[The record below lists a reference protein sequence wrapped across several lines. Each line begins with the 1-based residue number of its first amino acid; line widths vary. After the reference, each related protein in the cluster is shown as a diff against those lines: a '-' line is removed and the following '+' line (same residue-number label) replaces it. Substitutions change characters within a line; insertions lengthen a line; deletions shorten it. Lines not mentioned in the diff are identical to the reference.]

1 MQEQK
6 RDSMYNDD
14 ELSLYIHIPFCVRK
28 CGYCDFLS
36 AAADAETRERYVQA
50 LLMEI
55 DGYSK
60 TESAKRN
67 VKTIYMGGGTPSV
80 LTVSQLTDIFDKIKS
95 VFNILDDTEISM
107 EMNPGTADREKC
119 MALRRMGINRLSI
132 GLQSTNDKELKTLGR
147 IHSYEDFLN
156 TYTWCREAGFQNI
169 NVDLMAALPYQTVE
183 SYTTGLRK
191 IIRLA
196 PEHISA
202 YSLIL
207 EEGTPF
213 YQKYNSGC
221 YPLPDEEQERLMYRE
236 TEQILAQAG
245 YERYEISNYAKK
257 GYACRHNLVYWQG
270 GDYLGLGFGS
280 SSYMYG
286 VRFHNTTDFNTYVNQ
301 YTNKDRPAGRKDER
315 MYGQGKTQIEG
326 SAEGQDIQLCCR
338 KYAEDWEVLSMQAKM
353 EEFMFLG
360 LRVMAGVSGTEFEK
374 RFGKTMEDVY
384 GDVLRKHE
392 EEGLLRIERKEARK
406 EDRKEAS
413 AAEPANGKTN
423 IERVMLT
430 AKGVDVSNYVFADF
444 LL

>member
-1 MQEQK
+1 MQNKE
-6 RDSMYNDD
+6 

-36 AAADAETRERYVQA
+36 APADEKARDWYVQA

-55 DGYSK
+55 ERYRGTETADRKIK
-60 TESAKRN
+60 TLY
-67 VKTIYMGGGTPSV
+67 IGGGTPSILSV
-80 LTVSQLTDIFDKIKS
+80 NQLDCIIQKIKCT
-95 VFNILDDTEISM
+95 FNFCDDIEASM
-107 EMNPGTADREKC
+107 EMNPGTASKEKC
-119 MALRRMGINRLSI
+119 RALYQMGINRLSI
-132 GLQSTNDKELKTLGR
+132 GLQSTNDKELNTLGR

-270 GDYLGLGFGS
+270 GDYLGLGLGS
-280 SSYMYG
+280 SSYMDG
-286 VRFHNTTDFNTYVNQ
+286 VRFHNTTDLNTYVNQ
-301 YTNKDRPAGRKDER
+301 GTYVEDRE
-315 MYGQGKTQIEG
+315 E
-326 SAEGQDIQLCCR
+326 
-338 KYAEDWEVLSMQAKM
+338 LSVQAKM

-392 EEGLLRIERKEARK
+392 EEGLLQIERK
-406 EDRKEAS
+406 EDRKEAA
-413 AAEPANGKTN
+413 AAEPAKGKTN
-423 IERVMLT
+423 IEKVMLT
-430 AKGVDVSNYVFADF
+430 TKGVDVSNYVFADF

>member
-1 MQEQK
+1 MQNKE
-6 RDSMYNDD
+6 

-36 AAADAETRERYVQA
+36 APADEKARNRYVQA

-55 DGYSK
+55 ERYQGTETADRKIK
-60 TESAKRN
+60 TLY
-67 VKTIYMGGGTPSV
+67 IGGGTPSILSV
-80 LTVSQLTDIFDKIKS
+80 DQLDCIMQKIKYT
-95 VFNILDDTEISM
+95 FNFCDDIEASM
-107 EMNPGTADREKC
+107 EMNPGTASKEKC
-119 MALRRMGINRLSI
+119 RALYQMGINRLSI

-221 YPLPDEEQERLMYRE
+221 YPLPDEDQERLMYRE

-270 GDYLGLGFGS
+270 GDYLGLGLGS
-280 SSYMYG
+280 SSYMDG

-301 YTNKDRPAGRKDER
+301 GAYVEDRE
-315 MYGQGKTQIEG
+315 E
-326 SAEGQDIQLCCR
+326 
-338 KYAEDWEVLSMQAKM
+338 LSVQAKM

-392 EEGLLRIERKEARK
+392 EEGLLQIERK
-406 EDRKEAS
+406 EDRKEAA
-413 AAEPANGKTN
+413 AAEPAKGKTN
-423 IERVMLT
+423 IEKVMLT
-430 AKGVDVSNYVFADF
+430 TKGVDVSNYVFADF

>member
-1 MQEQK
+1 MQNKE
-6 RDSMYNDD
+6 

-36 AAADAETRERYVQA
+36 APADEKARDRYVQA

-55 DGYSK
+55 ERYRETETADRKIK
-60 TESAKRN
+60 TLY
-67 VKTIYMGGGTPSV
+67 IGGGTPSILSV
-80 LTVSQLTDIFDKIKS
+80 DQLDCIMQKIKYT
-95 VFNILDDTEISM
+95 FNFCDDIEASM
-107 EMNPGTADREKC
+107 EMNPGTASKEKC
-119 MALRRMGINRLSI
+119 RALYQMGINRLSI
-132 GLQSTNDKELKTLGR
+132 GLQSTNDMELKTLGR
-147 IHSYEDFLN
+147 IHSYEDFIN

-270 GDYLGLGFGS
+270 GDYLGLGLGS
-280 SSYMYG
+280 SSYMDG

-301 YTNKDRPAGRKDER
+301 GTYVEDRE
-315 MYGQGKTQIEG
+315 E
-326 SAEGQDIQLCCR
+326 
-338 KYAEDWEVLSMQAKM
+338 LSVQAKM

-392 EEGLLRIERKEARK
+392 EEGLLQIERK
-406 EDRKEAS
+406 EDRKEAA
-413 AAEPANGKTN
+413 AAEPAKGKTN
-423 IERVMLT
+423 IEKVMLT
-430 AKGVDVSNYVFADF
+430 TNGVDVSNYVFADF

>member
-1 MQEQK
+1 MQNKE
-6 RDSMYNDD
+6 

-36 AAADAETRERYVQA
+36 APADEKARDWYVQA

-55 DGYSK
+55 ERYRGTETADRKIK
-60 TESAKRN
+60 TLY
-67 VKTIYMGGGTPSV
+67 IGGGTPSILSV
-80 LTVSQLTDIFDKIKS
+80 NQLDCIIQKIKCT
-95 VFNILDDTEISM
+95 FNFCNDIEASM
-107 EMNPGTADREKC
+107 EMNPGTASKEKC
-119 MALRRMGINRLSI
+119 RALYQMGINRLSI
-132 GLQSTNDKELKTLGR
+132 GLQSTNDKELNTLGR

-270 GDYLGLGFGS
+270 GDYLGLGLGS
-280 SSYMYG
+280 SSYMDG
-286 VRFHNTTDFNTYVNQ
+286 VRFHNTTDFDIYVNQ
-301 YTNKDRPAGRKDER
+301 GAYVEDRE
-315 MYGQGKTQIEG
+315 E
-326 SAEGQDIQLCCR
+326 
-338 KYAEDWEVLSMQAKM
+338 LSVQAKM

-392 EEGLLRIERKEARK
+392 EEGLLQIERK
-406 EDRKEAS
+406 EDRKEAA
-413 AAEPANGKTN
+413 AAEPAKGKTN
-423 IERVMLT
+423 IEKVMLT
-430 AKGVDVSNYVFADF
+430 TKGVDVSNYVFVDF

>member
-1 MQEQK
+1 MQNKE
-6 RDSMYNDD
+6 

-36 AAADAETRERYVQA
+36 ASADEKARDRYVQA

-55 DGYSK
+55 ERYRGTETADRKIK
-60 TESAKRN
+60 TLY
-67 VKTIYMGGGTPSV
+67 IGGGTPSTLSV
-80 LTVSQLTDIFDKIKS
+80 KQLECIMQKIKCT
-95 VFNILDDTEISM
+95 FNFHGDMETSM
-107 EMNPGTADREKC
+107 EMNPGTASKEKC
-119 MALRRMGINRLSI
+119 RALYQMGINRLSI
-132 GLQSTNDKELKTLGR
+132 GLQSTNDMELKTLGR

-207 EEGTPF
+207 EERTPF

-270 GDYLGLGFGS
+270 GDYLGLGLGS
-280 SSYMYG
+280 SSYMDD
-286 VRFHNTTDFNTYVNQ
+286 VRFHNTTDLDTYVNQ
-301 YTNKDRPAGRKDER
+301 GAYVEDRE
-315 MYGQGKTQIEG
+315 E
-326 SAEGQDIQLCCR
+326 
-338 KYAEDWEVLSMQAKM
+338 LSVQAKM

-360 LRVMAGVSGTEFEK
+360 LRVIAGVSGTEFEK

-392 EEGLLRIERKEARK
+392 EEGLLQIERK
-406 EDRKEAS
+406 EDRKEAA
-413 AAEPANGKTN
+413 AAEPAKGKTN
-423 IERVMLT
+423 IEKVMLT
-430 AKGVDVSNYVFADF
+430 TKGVDVSNYVFADF

>member
-1 MQEQK
+1 MQNKE
-6 RDSMYNDD
+6 

-36 AAADAETRERYVQA
+36 APADEKARDRYVQA

-55 DGYSK
+55 ERYQGTETADRKIK
-60 TESAKRN
+60 TLY
-67 VKTIYMGGGTPSV
+67 IGGGTPSILSV
-80 LTVSQLTDIFDKIKS
+80 DQLDCIMQKIKYT
-95 VFNILDDTEISM
+95 FNFCDDIEASM
-107 EMNPGTADREKC
+107 EMNPGTASKEKC
-119 MALRRMGINRLSI
+119 RALYQMGINRLSI
-132 GLQSTNDKELKTLGR
+132 GLQSTNDMELKTLGR
-147 IHSYEDFLN
+147 IHSYEDFIN

-270 GDYLGLGFGS
+270 GDYLGLGLGS
-280 SSYMYG
+280 SSYMDG

-301 YTNKDRPAGRKDER
+301 GAYVEDRE
-315 MYGQGKTQIEG
+315 E
-326 SAEGQDIQLCCR
+326 
-338 KYAEDWEVLSMQAKM
+338 LSVQAKM

-392 EEGLLRIERKEARK
+392 EEGLLQIERK
-406 EDRKEAS
+406 EDRKEAA
-413 AAEPANGKTN
+413 AAEPAKGKTN
-423 IERVMLT
+423 IEKVMLT
-430 AKGVDVSNYVFADF
+430 TNGVDVSNYVFADF

>member
-1 MQEQK
+1 MQNKE
-6 RDSMYNDD
+6 

-36 AAADAETRERYVQA
+36 APADEKARDRYVQA

-55 DGYSK
+55 ERYRGTETADRKIK
-60 TESAKRN
+60 TLY
-67 VKTIYMGGGTPSV
+67 IGGGTPSTLSV
-80 LTVSQLTDIFDKIKS
+80 KQLECIMQKIKCT
-95 VFNILDDTEISM
+95 FNFHGDMETSM
-107 EMNPGTADREKC
+107 EMNPGTASKEKC
-119 MALRRMGINRLSI
+119 RALYQMGINRLSI
-132 GLQSTNDKELKTLGR
+132 GLQSTNDMELKTLGR

-270 GDYLGLGFGS
+270 GDYLGLGLGS
-280 SSYMYG
+280 SSYMDD
-286 VRFHNTTDFNTYVNQ
+286 VRFHNTTDLDTYVNQ
-301 YTNKDRPAGRKDER
+301 GAYVEDRE
-315 MYGQGKTQIEG
+315 E
-326 SAEGQDIQLCCR
+326 
-338 KYAEDWEVLSMQAKM
+338 LSVKAKM

-392 EEGLLRIERKEARK
+392 EEGLLQIERK
-406 EDRKEAS
+406 EDRKEAA
-413 AAEPANGKTN
+413 AAEPAKGKTN
-423 IERVMLT
+423 IEKVMLT
-430 AKGVDVSNYVFADF
+430 TNGVDVSNYVFADF

>member
-1 MQEQK
+1 MQNKE
-6 RDSMYNDD
+6 

-36 AAADAETRERYVQA
+36 APADEKARDRYVQA

-55 DGYSK
+55 ERYQGTETADRKIK
-60 TESAKRN
+60 TLY
-67 VKTIYMGGGTPSV
+67 IGGGTPSILSV
-80 LTVSQLTDIFDKIKS
+80 DQLDCIMQKIKYT
-95 VFNILDDTEISM
+95 FNFCDDIEASM
-107 EMNPGTADREKC
+107 EMNPGTASKEKC
-119 MALRRMGINRLSI
+119 RALYQMGINRLSI
-132 GLQSTNDKELKTLGR
+132 GLQSTNDMELKTLGR
-147 IHSYEDFLN
+147 IHSYEDFIN

-270 GDYLGLGFGS
+270 GDCLGLGLGS
-280 SSYMYG
+280 SSYMDG

-301 YTNKDRPAGRKDER
+301 GAYVEDRE
-315 MYGQGKTQIEG
+315 E
-326 SAEGQDIQLCCR
+326 
-338 KYAEDWEVLSMQAKM
+338 LSVQAKM

-392 EEGLLRIERKEARK
+392 EEGLLQIERK
-406 EDRKEAS
+406 EDRKEAA
-413 AAEPANGKTN
+413 AAEPAKGKTN
-423 IERVMLT
+423 IEKVMLT
-430 AKGVDVSNYVFADF
+430 TKGVDVSNYVFADF

>member
-1 MQEQK
+1 MQNKE
-6 RDSMYNDD
+6 

-36 AAADAETRERYVQA
+36 APADEKARDWYVQA

-55 DGYSK
+55 ERYRGTETADRKIK
-60 TESAKRN
+60 TLY
-67 VKTIYMGGGTPSV
+67 IGGGTPSILSV
-80 LTVSQLTDIFDKIKS
+80 NQLDCIIQKIKCT
-95 VFNILDDTEISM
+95 FNFCDDIEASI
-107 EMNPGTADREKC
+107 EMNPGTASKEKC
-119 MALRRMGINRLSI
+119 RALYQMGINRLSI
-132 GLQSTNDKELKTLGR
+132 GLQSTNDMELKTLGR

-221 YPLPDEEQERLMYRE
+221 FPLPDEEQERLMYRE

-270 GDYLGLGFGS
+270 GDYLGLGLGS
-280 SSYMYG
+280 SSYMDG
-286 VRFHNTTDFNTYVNQ
+286 VRFHNTTDLNTYVNQ
-301 YTNKDRPAGRKDER
+301 GAYVEDRE
-315 MYGQGKTQIEG
+315 E
-326 SAEGQDIQLCCR
+326 
-338 KYAEDWEVLSMQAKM
+338 LSVQAKM

-392 EEGLLRIERKEARK
+392 EEGLLQIERK
-406 EDRKEAS
+406 EDRKEAA
-413 AAEPANGKTN
+413 AAEPAKGKTN
-423 IERVMLT
+423 IEKVMLT
-430 AKGVDVSNYVFADF
+430 TKGVDVSNYVFADF

>member
-1 MQEQK
+1 MQNKE
-6 RDSMYNDD
+6 

-36 AAADAETRERYVQA
+36 APADEKARDRYVQA

-55 DGYSK
+55 ERYQGTETADRKIK
-60 TESAKRN
+60 TLY
-67 VKTIYMGGGTPSV
+67 IGGGTPSILSV
-80 LTVSQLTDIFDKIKS
+80 DQLDCIMQKIKYT
-95 VFNILDDTEISM
+95 FNFCDDIEASM
-107 EMNPGTADREKC
+107 EMNPGTASKEKC
-119 MALRRMGINRLSI
+119 RALYQMGINRLSI
-132 GLQSTNDKELKTLGR
+132 GLQSTNDMELKTLGR
-147 IHSYEDFLN
+147 IHSYEDFIN

-257 GYACRHNLVYWQG
+257 GYACSHNLVYWQG
-270 GDYLGLGFGS
+270 GDYLGLGLGS
-280 SSYMYG
+280 SSYMDG

-301 YTNKDRPAGRKDER
+301 DAYVEDRE
-315 MYGQGKTQIEG
+315 E
-326 SAEGQDIQLCCR
+326 
-338 KYAEDWEVLSMQAKM
+338 LSVQAKM

-392 EEGLLRIERKEARK
+392 EEGLLQIDRK
-406 EDRKEAS
+406 EDRKEAA
-413 AAEPANGKTN
+413 AAEPAKGKTN
-423 IERVMLT
+423 IEKVMLT
-430 AKGVDVSNYVFADF
+430 TKGVDVSNYVFADF

>member
-1 MQEQK
+1 MQNKE
-6 RDSMYNDD
+6 

-36 AAADAETRERYVQA
+36 APADEKARDWYVQA

-55 DGYSK
+55 ERYRGTETADRKIK
-60 TESAKRN
+60 TLY
-67 VKTIYMGGGTPSV
+67 IGGGTPSILSV
-80 LTVSQLTDIFDKIKS
+80 DQLDCIMQKIKYT
-95 VFNILDDTEISM
+95 FNFCDDIEASM
-107 EMNPGTADREKC
+107 EMNPGTASKEKC
-119 MALRRMGINRLSI
+119 RALYQMGINRLSI
-132 GLQSTNDKELKTLGR
+132 GLQSTNDMELKTLGR
-147 IHSYEDFLN
+147 IHSYEDFIN

-169 NVDLMAALPYQTVE
+169 NVDLMAALPYQTAE

-213 YQKYNSGC
+213 YQKYNSEC

-270 GDYLGLGFGS
+270 GDYLGLGLGS
-280 SSYMYG
+280 SSYMDG

-301 YTNKDRPAGRKDER
+301 GAYVEDRE
-315 MYGQGKTQIEG
+315 E
-326 SAEGQDIQLCCR
+326 
-338 KYAEDWEVLSMQAKM
+338 LSVQAKM

-360 LRVMAGVSGTEFEK
+360 LRVIAGVSGTEFEK

-392 EEGLLRIERKEARK
+392 EEGLLQIERK
-406 EDRKEAS
+406 EDRKEAA
-413 AAEPANGKTN
+413 AAEPAKGKTN
-423 IERVMLT
+423 IEKVMLT
-430 AKGVDVSNYVFADF
+430 TKGVDVSNYVFADF

>member
-1 MQEQK
+1 MQNKE
-6 RDSMYNDD
+6 

-36 AAADAETRERYVQA
+36 APADEKARDRYVQA

-55 DGYSK
+55 ERYRGTETADRKIK
-60 TESAKRN
+60 TLY
-67 VKTIYMGGGTPSV
+67 IGGGTPSTLSV
-80 LTVSQLTDIFDKIKS
+80 KQLECIMQKIKCT
-95 VFNILDDTEISM
+95 FNFCDDIEASM
-107 EMNPGTADREKC
+107 EMNPGTASKEKC
-119 MALRRMGINRLSI
+119 RALYQMGINRLSI

-169 NVDLMAALPYQTVE
+169 NVDLMAALPYQTAE

-191 IIRLA
+191 IIHLA

-270 GDYLGLGFGS
+270 GDYLGLGLGS
-280 SSYMYG
+280 SSYMDG
-286 VRFHNTTDFNTYVNQ
+286 VRFHNTTDLNPYVNQ
-301 YTNKDRPAGRKDER
+301 GAYVEDRE
-315 MYGQGKTQIEG
+315 E
-326 SAEGQDIQLCCR
+326 
-338 KYAEDWEVLSMQAKM
+338 LSVQAKM

-392 EEGLLRIERKEARK
+392 EEGLLQIERK
-406 EDRKEAS
+406 EDRKEAA
-413 AAEPANGKTN
+413 AAEPAKGKTN
-423 IERVMLT
+423 IEKVMLT
-430 AKGVDVSNYVFADF
+430 TKGVDVSNYVFADF

>member
-1 MQEQK
+1 MQNKE
-6 RDSMYNDD
+6 

-36 AAADAETRERYVQA
+36 APADEKARDRYVQA

-55 DGYSK
+55 ERYQGTETADRKIK
-60 TESAKRN
+60 TLY
-67 VKTIYMGGGTPSV
+67 IGGGTPSILSV
-80 LTVSQLTDIFDKIKS
+80 DQLDCIIQKIKYT
-95 VFNILDDTEISM
+95 FNFCDDIEASM
-107 EMNPGTADREKC
+107 EMNPGTASKEKC
-119 MALRRMGINRLSI
+119 RALYQMGINRLSI
-132 GLQSTNDKELKTLGR
+132 GLQSTNDMELKTLGR
-147 IHSYEDFLN
+147 IHSYEDFIN

-169 NVDLMAALPYQTVE
+169 NVDLMAALPYQIVE

-270 GDYLGLGFGS
+270 GDYLGLGLGS
-280 SSYMYG
+280 SSYMDG

-301 YTNKDRPAGRKDER
+301 GAYVEDRE
-315 MYGQGKTQIEG
+315 E
-326 SAEGQDIQLCCR
+326 
-338 KYAEDWEVLSMQAKM
+338 LSVQAKM

-360 LRVMAGVSGTEFEK
+360 LRVIAGVSGTEFEK
-374 RFGKTMEDVY
+374 HFGKTMEDVY

-392 EEGLLRIERKEARK
+392 EEGLLQIERK
-406 EDRKEAS
+406 EDRKEAA
-413 AAEPANGKTN
+413 AAEPAKGKTN
-423 IERVMLT
+423 IEKVMLT
-430 AKGVDVSNYVFADF
+430 TKGVDVSNYVFADF

>member
-1 MQEQK
+1 MQNKE
-6 RDSMYNDD
+6 

-36 AAADAETRERYVQA
+36 APADEKARDRYVQA

-55 DGYSK
+55 ERYQGTETADRKIK
-60 TESAKRN
+60 TLY
-67 VKTIYMGGGTPSV
+67 IGGGTPSILSV
-80 LTVSQLTDIFDKIKS
+80 NQLDCIIQKIKCT
-95 VFNILDDTEISM
+95 FNFCDDIEASM
-107 EMNPGTADREKC
+107 EMNPGTASKEKC
-119 MALRRMGINRLSI
+119 RALYQMGINRLSI

-147 IHSYEDFLN
+147 IHSYEDFIN

-191 IIRLA
+191 IIHLA

-236 TEQILAQAG
+236 TEQILSQAG

-270 GDYLGLGFGS
+270 GDYLGLGLGS
-280 SSYMYG
+280 SSYMDG

-301 YTNKDRPAGRKDER
+301 GAYVEDRE
-315 MYGQGKTQIEG
+315 E
-326 SAEGQDIQLCCR
+326 
-338 KYAEDWEVLSMQAKM
+338 LSVQAKM

-384 GDVLRKHE
+384 GDILRKHE
-392 EEGLLRIERKEARK
+392 EEGLLQIERK
-406 EDRKEAS
+406 EDRKEAV
-413 AAEPANGKTN
+413 AAEPAKGKTN
-423 IERVMLT
+423 IEKVMLT
-430 AKGVDVSNYVFADF
+430 TKGVDVSNYVFADF

>member
-1 MQEQK
+1 MQNKE
-6 RDSMYNDD
+6 

-36 AAADAETRERYVQA
+36 APADEKARDRYVQA

-55 DGYSK
+55 ERYRGTETADRKIK
-60 TESAKRN
+60 TLY
-67 VKTIYMGGGTPSV
+67 IGGGTPSTLSV
-80 LTVSQLTDIFDKIKS
+80 KQLECIMQKIKCT
-95 VFNILDDTEISM
+95 FNFHGDMETSM
-107 EMNPGTADREKC
+107 EMNPGTASKEKC
-119 MALRRMGINRLSI
+119 RALYQMGINRLSI
-132 GLQSTNDKELKTLGR
+132 GLQSTNDMELKTLGR

-270 GDYLGLGFGS
+270 GDYLGLGLGS
-280 SSYMYG
+280 SSYMDG

-301 YTNKDRPAGRKDER
+301 GAYVEDRE
-315 MYGQGKTQIEG
+315 E
-326 SAEGQDIQLCCR
+326 
-338 KYAEDWEVLSMQAKM
+338 LSVQAKM

-392 EEGLLRIERKEARK
+392 EEGLLQIDRK
-406 EDRKEAS
+406 EDRKEAA
-413 AAEPANGKTN
+413 AAEPAKGKTN
-423 IERVMLT
+423 IEKVMLT
-430 AKGVDVSNYVFADF
+430 TKGVDVSNYVFADF

>member
-1 MQEQK
+1 MQNKE
-6 RDSMYNDD
+6 

-36 AAADAETRERYVQA
+36 APADEKARDRYVQA

-55 DGYSK
+55 ERYQGTETADRKIK
-60 TESAKRN
+60 TLY
-67 VKTIYMGGGTPSV
+67 IGGGTPSILSV
-80 LTVSQLTDIFDKIKS
+80 DQLDCIMQKIKYT
-95 VFNILDDTEISM
+95 FNFCDDIEASM
-107 EMNPGTADREKC
+107 EMNPGTASKEKC
-119 MALRRMGINRLSI
+119 RALYQMGINRLSI
-132 GLQSTNDKELKTLGR
+132 GLQSTNDMELKTLGR
-147 IHSYEDFLN
+147 IHSYEDFIN

-169 NVDLMAALPYQTVE
+169 NVDLMAALPYQIVE

-270 GDYLGLGFGS
+270 GDYLGLGLGS
-280 SSYMYG
+280 SSYMDG

-301 YTNKDRPAGRKDER
+301 GAYVEDRE
-315 MYGQGKTQIEG
+315 E
-326 SAEGQDIQLCCR
+326 
-338 KYAEDWEVLSMQAKM
+338 LSVQAKM

-392 EEGLLRIERKEARK
+392 EEGLLQIERK
-406 EDRKEAS
+406 EDRKEAV
-413 AAEPANGKTN
+413 AAEPAKGKTN
-423 IERVMLT
+423 IEKVMLT
-430 AKGVDVSNYVFADF
+430 TKGVDVSNYVFADF

>member
-1 MQEQK
+1 MQNKE
-6 RDSMYNDD
+6 

-36 AAADAETRERYVQA
+36 APADEKARDRYVQA

-55 DGYSK
+55 ERYRGTETADRKIK
-60 TESAKRN
+60 TLY
-67 VKTIYMGGGTPSV
+67 IGGGTPSTLSV
-80 LTVSQLTDIFDKIKS
+80 KQLECIMQKIKCT
-95 VFNILDDTEISM
+95 FNFHCDMETSM
-107 EMNPGTADREKC
+107 EMNPGTASKEKC
-119 MALRRMGINRLSI
+119 RALYQMGINRLSI
-132 GLQSTNDKELKTLGR
+132 GLQSTNDMELKTLGR

-270 GDYLGLGFGS
+270 GDYLGLGLGS
-280 SSYMYG
+280 SSYMDD
-286 VRFHNTTDFNTYVNQ
+286 VRFHNTTDLDTYVNQ
-301 YTNKDRPAGRKDER
+301 GAYVEDRE
-315 MYGQGKTQIEG
+315 E
-326 SAEGQDIQLCCR
+326 
-338 KYAEDWEVLSMQAKM
+338 LSVQAKM

-392 EEGLLRIERKEARK
+392 EEGLLQIERK
-406 EDRKEAS
+406 EDRKEAA
-413 AAEPANGKTN
+413 AAEPAKGKTN
-423 IERVMLT
+423 IEKVMLT
-430 AKGVDVSNYVFADF
+430 TNGVDVSNYVFADF

>member
-1 MQEQK
+1 MQNKE
-6 RDSMYNDD
+6 

-36 AAADAETRERYVQA
+36 APADEKARDRYVQA

-55 DGYSK
+55 ERYRGTETADRKIK
-60 TESAKRN
+60 TLY
-67 VKTIYMGGGTPSV
+67 IGGGTPSTLSV
-80 LTVSQLTDIFDKIKS
+80 KQLECIMQKIKCT
-95 VFNILDDTEISM
+95 FNFHGDMETSM
-107 EMNPGTADREKC
+107 EMNPGTASKEKC
-119 MALRRMGINRLSI
+119 RALYQMGINRLSI
-132 GLQSTNDKELKTLGR
+132 GLQSTNDMELKTLGR
-147 IHSYEDFLN
+147 IHSYEDFIN

-169 NVDLMAALPYQTVE
+169 NVDLMAALPYQIVE

-270 GDYLGLGFGS
+270 GDYLGLGLGS
-280 SSYMYG
+280 SSYMDG

-301 YTNKDRPAGRKDER
+301 GAYVEDRE
-315 MYGQGKTQIEG
+315 E
-326 SAEGQDIQLCCR
+326 
-338 KYAEDWEVLSMQAKM
+338 LSVQAKM

-360 LRVMAGVSGTEFEK
+360 LRVIAGVSGTEFEK

-392 EEGLLRIERKEARK
+392 EEGLLQIERK
-406 EDRKEAS
+406 EDRKEAA
-413 AAEPANGKTN
+413 AAEPAKGKTN
-423 IERVMLT
+423 IEKVMLT
-430 AKGVDVSNYVFADF
+430 TKGVDVSNYVFADF

>member
-1 MQEQK
+1 MQNKE
-6 RDSMYNDD
+6 

-36 AAADAETRERYVQA
+36 APADEKARDRYVQA

-55 DGYSK
+55 ERYRGTETADRKIK
-60 TESAKRN
+60 TLY
-67 VKTIYMGGGTPSV
+67 IGGGTPSILSV
-80 LTVSQLTDIFDKIKS
+80 DQLDCIMQKIKYT
-95 VFNILDDTEISM
+95 FNFCDDIEASM
-107 EMNPGTADREKC
+107 EMNPGTASKEKC
-119 MALRRMGINRLSI
+119 RALYQMGINRLSI
-132 GLQSTNDKELKTLGR
+132 GLQSTNDMELKTLGR
-147 IHSYEDFLN
+147 IHSYEDFIN

-169 NVDLMAALPYQTVE
+169 NVDLMAALPYQIVE

-270 GDYLGLGFGS
+270 GDYLGLGLGS
-280 SSYMYG
+280 SSYMDG
-286 VRFHNTTDFNTYVNQ
+286 VRFHNTTDLNTYVNQ
-301 YTNKDRPAGRKDER
+301 GAYVEDRE
-315 MYGQGKTQIEG
+315 E
-326 SAEGQDIQLCCR
+326 
-338 KYAEDWEVLSMQAKM
+338 LSVQAKM

-392 EEGLLRIERKEARK
+392 EEGLLQIERK
-406 EDRKEAS
+406 EDRKEAA
-413 AAEPANGKTN
+413 AAEPAKGKTN
-423 IERVMLT
+423 IEKVMLT
-430 AKGVDVSNYVFADF
+430 TNGVDVSNYVFADF

>member
-1 MQEQK
+1 MQNKE
-6 RDSMYNDD
+6 

-36 AAADAETRERYVQA
+36 APADEKARDRYVQA

-55 DGYSK
+55 ERYQGTETANRKIK
-60 TESAKRN
+60 TLY
-67 VKTIYMGGGTPSV
+67 IGGGTPSILSV
-80 LTVSQLTDIFDKIKS
+80 NQLDCIIQKIKCT
-95 VFNILDDTEISM
+95 FNFYDDIEASM
-107 EMNPGTADREKC
+107 EMNPGTASKEKC
-119 MALRRMGINRLSI
+119 RALYQMGINRLSI
-132 GLQSTNDKELKTLGR
+132 GLQSTNDMELKTLGR

-191 IIRLA
+191 IIHLA

-270 GDYLGLGFGS
+270 GDYLGLGLGS
-280 SSYMYG
+280 SSYMDG

-301 YTNKDRPAGRKDER
+301 GAYIEDRE
-315 MYGQGKTQIEG
+315 E
-326 SAEGQDIQLCCR
+326 
-338 KYAEDWEVLSMQAKM
+338 LSVQAKM

-392 EEGLLRIERKEARK
+392 EEGLLQIERK
-406 EDRKEAS
+406 EDRKEAA
-413 AAEPANGKTN
+413 AAEPAKGKTN
-423 IERVMLT
+423 IEKVMLT
-430 AKGVDVSNYVFADF
+430 TNGVDVSNYVFADF

>member
-1 MQEQK
+1 MQNKE
-6 RDSMYNDD
+6 

-36 AAADAETRERYVQA
+36 APADEKARNRYVQA

-55 DGYSK
+55 EHYQGTETADRKIK
-60 TESAKRN
+60 TLY
-67 VKTIYMGGGTPSV
+67 IGGGTPSILSV
-80 LTVSQLTDIFDKIKS
+80 NQLDCIIQKIKCT
-95 VFNILDDTEISM
+95 FTFCDDIEASM
-107 EMNPGTADREKC
+107 EMNPGTASKEKC
-119 MALRRMGINRLSI
+119 RALYQMGINRLSI
-132 GLQSTNDKELKTLGR
+132 GLQSTNDMELKTLGR

-270 GDYLGLGFGS
+270 GDYLGLGLGS
-280 SSYMYG
+280 SSYMDG
-286 VRFHNTTDFNTYVNQ
+286 VRFHNTTDFDTYVNHGA
-301 YTNKDRPAGRKDER
+301 YVEDR
-315 MYGQGKTQIEG
+315 
-326 SAEGQDIQLCCR
+326 
-338 KYAEDWEVLSMQAKM
+338 EVLSVQAKM

-392 EEGLLRIERKEARK
+392 EEGLLQIERK
-406 EDRKEAS
+406 EDRKEAA
-413 AAEPANGKTN
+413 AAEPAKGKTN
-423 IERVMLT
+423 IEKVMLT
-430 AKGVDVSNYVFADF
+430 TKGVDVSNYVFADF

>member
-1 MQEQK
+1 MQNKE
-6 RDSMYNDD
+6 

-36 AAADAETRERYVQA
+36 APADEKARDRYVQA

-55 DGYSK
+55 ERYQGTETADRKIK
-60 TESAKRN
+60 TLY
-67 VKTIYMGGGTPSV
+67 IGGGTPSILSV
-80 LTVSQLTDIFDKIKS
+80 DQLNCIMQKIKCT
-95 VFNILDDTEISM
+95 FNFCDDIEASM
-107 EMNPGTADREKC
+107 EMNPGTASKEKC
-119 MALRRMGINRLSI
+119 RALYQMGINRLSI

-156 TYTWCREAGFQNI
+156 TYAWCREAGFQNI

-270 GDYLGLGFGS
+270 GDYLGLGLGS
-280 SSYMYG
+280 SSYMDG
-286 VRFHNTTDFNTYVNQ
+286 VRFHNTTDFDTYVNQ
-301 YTNKDRPAGRKDER
+301 DAYVEDRE
-315 MYGQGKTQIEG
+315 E
-326 SAEGQDIQLCCR
+326 
-338 KYAEDWEVLSMQAKM
+338 LSVQAKM

-413 AAEPANGKTN
+413 AEEPEKGKTN

-430 AKGVDVSNYVFADF
+430 TKGVDVSNYVFADF

>member
-1 MQEQK
+1 MQNKE
-6 RDSMYNDD
+6 

-36 AAADAETRERYVQA
+36 APADEKARDRYVQA

-55 DGYSK
+55 ERYRGTETADRKIK
-60 TESAKRN
+60 TLY
-67 VKTIYMGGGTPSV
+67 IGGGTPSILSV
-80 LTVSQLTDIFDKIKS
+80 NQLDCIIQKIKCT
-95 VFNILDDTEISM
+95 FNFCDDIEASM
-107 EMNPGTADREKC
+107 EMNPGTASKEKC
-119 MALRRMGINRLSI
+119 RALYQMGINRLSI
-132 GLQSTNDKELKTLGR
+132 GLQSTNDKELNTLGR
-147 IHSYEDFLN
+147 IHSYEDFIN

-221 YPLPDEEQERLMYRE
+221 YPLPDEEQERLMYRK

-270 GDYLGLGFGS
+270 RDYLGLGLGS
-280 SSYMYG
+280 SSYMDG

-301 YTNKDRPAGRKDER
+301 GAYVENRE
-315 MYGQGKTQIEG
+315 E
-326 SAEGQDIQLCCR
+326 
-338 KYAEDWEVLSMQAKM
+338 LSVQAKM

-392 EEGLLRIERKEARK
+392 EEGLLQIERK
-406 EDRKEAS
+406 EDRKETAV
-413 AAEPANGKTN
+413 AEPAKGKTN
-423 IERVMLT
+423 IEKVMLT
-430 AKGVDVSNYVFADF
+430 TNGVDVSNYVFADF

>member
-1 MQEQK
+1 MQNKE
-6 RDSMYNDD
+6 

-36 AAADAETRERYVQA
+36 APADEKARDRYVQA

-55 DGYSK
+55 ERYQGTETADRKIK
-60 TESAKRN
+60 TLY
-67 VKTIYMGGGTPSV
+67 IGGGTPSILSV
-80 LTVSQLTDIFDKIKS
+80 DQLDCIMQKIKYT
-95 VFNILDDTEISM
+95 FNFCDDIEASM
-107 EMNPGTADREKC
+107 EMNPGTASKEKC
-119 MALRRMGINRLSI
+119 RALYQMGINRLSI
-132 GLQSTNDKELKTLGR
+132 GLQSTNDMELKTLGR
-147 IHSYEDFLN
+147 IHSYEDFIN

-169 NVDLMAALPYQTVE
+169 NVDLMAALPYQIVE

-270 GDYLGLGFGS
+270 GDYLGLGLGS
-280 SSYMYG
+280 SSYMDD
-286 VRFHNTTDFNTYVNQ
+286 VRFHNTTDLDTYVNQ
-301 YTNKDRPAGRKDER
+301 GAYVEDRE
-315 MYGQGKTQIEG
+315 E
-326 SAEGQDIQLCCR
+326 
-338 KYAEDWEVLSMQAKM
+338 LSVQAKM

-392 EEGLLRIERKEARK
+392 EEGLLQIERK
-406 EDRKEAS
+406 EDRKEAA
-413 AAEPANGKTN
+413 AAEPAKGKTN
-423 IERVMLT
+423 IEKVMLT
-430 AKGVDVSNYVFADF
+430 TNGVDVSNYVFADF

>member
-1 MQEQK
+1 MQNKE
-6 RDSMYNDD
+6 

-36 AAADAETRERYVQA
+36 APADEKARDRYVQA

-55 DGYSK
+55 ERYRGTETADRKIK
-60 TESAKRN
+60 TLY
-67 VKTIYMGGGTPSV
+67 IGGGTPSTLSV
-80 LTVSQLTDIFDKIKS
+80 KQLECIMQKIKCT
-95 VFNILDDTEISM
+95 FNFYGDIEASL
-107 EMNPGTADREKC
+107 EMNPGTASKEKC
-119 MALRRMGINRLSI
+119 RALYQMGINRLSI
-132 GLQSTNDKELKTLGR
+132 GLQSTNDMELKTLGR

-169 NVDLMAALPYQTVE
+169 NVDLMAALPYQTAE

-270 GDYLGLGFGS
+270 GDYLGLGLGS
-280 SSYMYG
+280 SSYMDG

-301 YTNKDRPAGRKDER
+301 GAYIEDRE
-315 MYGQGKTQIEG
+315 E
-326 SAEGQDIQLCCR
+326 
-338 KYAEDWEVLSMQAKM
+338 LSVQAKM

-392 EEGLLRIERKEARK
+392 EEGLLQIERT
-406 EDRKEAS
+406 EDRKEAA
-413 AAEPANGKTN
+413 AAEPAKGKTN
-423 IERVMLT
+423 IEKVMLT
-430 AKGVDVSNYVFADF
+430 TKGVDVSNYVFADF

>member
-1 MQEQK
+1 MQNKE
-6 RDSMYNDD
+6 

-36 AAADAETRERYVQA
+36 APADEKARDRYVQA
-50 LLMEI
+50 LLTEI
-55 DGYSK
+55 ERYQGTETADRKIK
-60 TESAKRN
+60 TLY
-67 VKTIYMGGGTPSV
+67 IGGGTPSILSV
-80 LTVSQLTDIFDKIKS
+80 DQLDCIIQKIKCT
-95 VFNILDDTEISM
+95 FNFYDDIEASM
-107 EMNPGTADREKC
+107 EMNPGTASKEKC
-119 MALRRMGINRLSI
+119 RALYQMGINRLSI
-132 GLQSTNDKELKTLGR
+132 GLQSTNDMELKTLGR

-270 GDYLGLGFGS
+270 GDYLGLGLGS
-280 SSYMYG
+280 SSYMDG
-286 VRFHNTTDFNTYVNQ
+286 VRFHNTTDFDIYVNQ
-301 YTNKDRPAGRKDER
+301 GAYVEDRE
-315 MYGQGKTQIEG
+315 E
-326 SAEGQDIQLCCR
+326 
-338 KYAEDWEVLSMQAKM
+338 LSVQAKM

-374 RFGKTMEDVY
+374 RFGKIMEDVY

-392 EEGLLRIERKEARK
+392 EEGLLQIERK
-406 EDRKEAS
+406 EDRKEAT
-413 AAEPANGKTN
+413 AAEPAKGKTN
-423 IERVMLT
+423 IEKVMLT

>member
-1 MQEQK
+1 MQNKE
-6 RDSMYNDD
+6 

-36 AAADAETRERYVQA
+36 APADEKARDRYVQA

-55 DGYSK
+55 ERYRGTETADRKIK
-60 TESAKRN
+60 TLY
-67 VKTIYMGGGTPSV
+67 IGGGTPSTLSV
-80 LTVSQLTDIFDKIKS
+80 KQLECIMQKIKCT
-95 VFNILDDTEISM
+95 FNFYGDIEASL
-107 EMNPGTADREKC
+107 EMNPGTASKEKC
-119 MALRRMGINRLSI
+119 RALYQMGINRLSI
-132 GLQSTNDKELKTLGR
+132 GLQSTNDMELKTLGR

-191 IIRLA
+191 IIHLA

-221 YPLPDEEQERLMYRE
+221 YPLPDEDQERLMYRE

-270 GDYLGLGFGS
+270 GDYLGLGLGS
-280 SSYMYG
+280 SSYMDG
-286 VRFHNTTDFNTYVNQ
+286 VRFHNTTDLNTYVNQ
-301 YTNKDRPAGRKDER
+301 CAYVEDRE
-315 MYGQGKTQIEG
+315 E
-326 SAEGQDIQLCCR
+326 
-338 KYAEDWEVLSMQAKM
+338 LSVQAKM

-360 LRVMAGVSGTEFEK
+360 LRVMAGVSGMEFEK

-406 EDRKEAS
+406 EDRKEAA
-413 AAEPANGKTN
+413 AAEPAKGKTN

-430 AKGVDVSNYVFADF
+430 TKGVDVSNYVFADF

>member
-1 MQEQK
+1 MQNKE
-6 RDSMYNDD
+6 

-36 AAADAETRERYVQA
+36 APADEKARDRYVQA

-55 DGYSK
+55 ERYQGTETADRKIK
-60 TESAKRN
+60 TLY
-67 VKTIYMGGGTPSV
+67 IGGGTPSILSV
-80 LTVSQLTDIFDKIKS
+80 DQLDCIMQKIKYT
-95 VFNILDDTEISM
+95 FNFCDDIEASM
-107 EMNPGTADREKC
+107 EMNPGTASKEKC
-119 MALRRMGINRLSI
+119 RALYQMGINRLSI
-132 GLQSTNDKELKTLGR
+132 GLQSTNDMELKTLGR

-169 NVDLMAALPYQTVE
+169 NVDLMAALPYQIVE

-270 GDYLGLGFGS
+270 GDYLGLGLGS
-280 SSYMYG
+280 SSYMDG

-301 YTNKDRPAGRKDER
+301 GAYVEDRE
-315 MYGQGKTQIEG
+315 E
-326 SAEGQDIQLCCR
+326 
-338 KYAEDWEVLSMQAKM
+338 LSVQAKM

-392 EEGLLRIERKEARK
+392 EEGLLQIERK
-406 EDRKEAS
+406 EDRKEAA
-413 AAEPANGKTN
+413 AAEPAKGKTN
-423 IERVMLT
+423 IEKVMLT
-430 AKGVDVSNYVFADF
+430 TNGVDVSNYVFADF

>member
-1 MQEQK
+1 MQNKE
-6 RDSMYNDD
+6 

-36 AAADAETRERYVQA
+36 APADEKARDRYVQA

-55 DGYSK
+55 ERYQGTETADRKIK
-60 TESAKRN
+60 TLY
-67 VKTIYMGGGTPSV
+67 IGGGTPSILSV
-80 LTVSQLTDIFDKIKS
+80 DQLDCIMQKIKCT
-95 VFNILDDTEISM
+95 FNFHGDMETSM
-107 EMNPGTADREKC
+107 EMNPGTASKEKC
-119 MALRRMGINRLSI
+119 RALYQMGINRLSI
-132 GLQSTNDKELKTLGR
+132 GLQSTNDMELKTLGR

-270 GDYLGLGFGS
+270 GDYLGLGLGS
-280 SSYMYG
+280 SSYMDD
-286 VRFHNTTDFNTYVNQ
+286 VRFHNTTDLDTYVNQ
-301 YTNKDRPAGRKDER
+301 GAYVEDRE
-315 MYGQGKTQIEG
+315 E
-326 SAEGQDIQLCCR
+326 
-338 KYAEDWEVLSMQAKM
+338 LSVQAKM

-392 EEGLLRIERKEARK
+392 EEGLLQIERK
-406 EDRKEAS
+406 EDRKEAA
-413 AAEPANGKTN
+413 AAEPAKGKTN
-423 IERVMLT
+423 IEKVMLT
-430 AKGVDVSNYVFADF
+430 TNGVDVSNYVFADF

>member
-1 MQEQK
+1 MQNKE
-6 RDSMYNDD
+6 

-36 AAADAETRERYVQA
+36 APADEKARDRYVQA

-55 DGYSK
+55 ERYQGPETADRKIK
-60 TESAKRN
+60 TLY
-67 VKTIYMGGGTPSV
+67 IGGGTPSILSV
-80 LTVSQLTDIFDKIKS
+80 DQLDCIMQKIKYT
-95 VFNILDDTEISM
+95 FNFCDDIEASM
-107 EMNPGTADREKC
+107 EMNPGTASKEKC
-119 MALRRMGINRLSI
+119 RALYQMGINRLSI
-132 GLQSTNDKELKTLGR
+132 GLQSTNDMELKTLGR
-147 IHSYEDFLN
+147 IHSYEDFIN

-169 NVDLMAALPYQTVE
+169 NVDLMAALPYQIVE

-270 GDYLGLGFGS
+270 GDYLGLGLGS
-280 SSYMYG
+280 SSYMDG
-286 VRFHNTTDFNTYVNQ
+286 VRFHNTTDLNTYVNQ
-301 YTNKDRPAGRKDER
+301 GAYVEDRE
-315 MYGQGKTQIEG
+315 E
-326 SAEGQDIQLCCR
+326 
-338 KYAEDWEVLSMQAKM
+338 LSVQAKM

-392 EEGLLRIERKEARK
+392 EEGLLQIERK
-406 EDRKEAS
+406 EDRKEAA
-413 AAEPANGKTN
+413 AAEPAKGKTN
-423 IERVMLT
+423 IEKVMLT
-430 AKGVDVSNYVFADF
+430 TNGVDVSNYVFADF

>member
-1 MQEQK
+1 MQNKE
-6 RDSMYNDD
+6 

-36 AAADAETRERYVQA
+36 APADEKARDRYVQA

-55 DGYSK
+55 ERYQGTETADRKIK
-60 TESAKRN
+60 TLY
-67 VKTIYMGGGTPSV
+67 IGGGTPSILSV
-80 LTVSQLTDIFDKIKS
+80 DQLDCIMQKIKYT
-95 VFNILDDTEISM
+95 FNFCDDIEASM
-107 EMNPGTADREKC
+107 EMNPGTASKEKC
-119 MALRRMGINRLSI
+119 RALYQMGINRLSI
-132 GLQSTNDKELKTLGR
+132 GLQSTNDMELKTLGR
-147 IHSYEDFLN
+147 IHSYEDFIN

-169 NVDLMAALPYQTVE
+169 NVDLMAALPYQIVE

-270 GDYLGLGFGS
+270 GDYLGLGLGS
-280 SSYMYG
+280 SSYMDG

-301 YTNKDRPAGRKDER
+301 GAYVEDRE
-315 MYGQGKTQIEG
+315 E
-326 SAEGQDIQLCCR
+326 
-338 KYAEDWEVLSMQAKM
+338 LSVQAKM

-360 LRVMAGVSGTEFEK
+360 LRVIAGVSGTEFEK

-392 EEGLLRIERKEARK
+392 EEGLLQIERKEN
-406 EDRKEAS
+406 RKEAA
-413 AAEPANGKTN
+413 AAEPAKGKTN
-423 IERVMLT
+423 IEKVMLT
-430 AKGVDVSNYVFADF
+430 TKGVDVSNYVFADF

>member
-1 MQEQK
+1 MQNKE
-6 RDSMYNDD
+6 

-36 AAADAETRERYVQA
+36 APADEKARDRYVQA

-55 DGYSK
+55 ERYRGTETADRKIK
-60 TESAKRN
+60 TLY
-67 VKTIYMGGGTPSV
+67 IGGGTPSILSV
-80 LTVSQLTDIFDKIKS
+80 NQLDCIIQKIKCT
-95 VFNILDDTEISM
+95 FNFCDDIEASM
-107 EMNPGTADREKC
+107 EMNPGTASKEKC
-119 MALRRMGINRLSI
+119 RALYQMGINRLSI
-132 GLQSTNDKELKTLGR
+132 GLQSTNDMELKTLGR

-169 NVDLMAALPYQTVE
+169 NVDLMAALPYQTAE

-191 IIRLA
+191 IIHLA

-270 GDYLGLGFGS
+270 GDYLGLGLGS
-280 SSYMYG
+280 SSYMDG
-286 VRFHNTTDFNTYVNQ
+286 VRFHNTTDLNTYVNQ
-301 YTNKDRPAGRKDER
+301 CAYVEDRE
-315 MYGQGKTQIEG
+315 E
-326 SAEGQDIQLCCR
+326 
-338 KYAEDWEVLSMQAKM
+338 LSVQAKM

-360 LRVMAGVSGTEFEK
+360 LRVMAGVSGMEFEK

-406 EDRKEAS
+406 EDRKEAA
-413 AAEPANGKTN
+413 AAEPAKGKTN

-430 AKGVDVSNYVFADF
+430 TKGVDVSNYVFADF

>member
-1 MQEQK
+1 MQKKE
-6 RDSMYNDD
+6 

-36 AAADAETRERYVQA
+36 APADEKARDRYVQA

-55 DGYSK
+55 ERYQGTETADRKIK
-60 TESAKRN
+60 TLY
-67 VKTIYMGGGTPSV
+67 IGGGTPSILSV
-80 LTVSQLTDIFDKIKS
+80 DQLDCIMQKIKYT
-95 VFNILDDTEISM
+95 FNFCDDIEASM
-107 EMNPGTADREKC
+107 EMNPGTASKEKC
-119 MALRRMGINRLSI
+119 RALYQMGINRLSI
-132 GLQSTNDKELKTLGR
+132 GLQSTNDMELKTLGR
-147 IHSYEDFLN
+147 IHSYEDFIN

-169 NVDLMAALPYQTVE
+169 NVDLMAALPYQIVE

-221 YPLPDEEQERLMYRE
+221 YPLPDEEQECLMYRE

-270 GDYLGLGFGS
+270 GDYLGLGLGS
-280 SSYMYG
+280 SSYMDG

-301 YTNKDRPAGRKDER
+301 GAYVEDRE
-315 MYGQGKTQIEG
+315 E
-326 SAEGQDIQLCCR
+326 
-338 KYAEDWEVLSMQAKM
+338 LSVQAKM

-392 EEGLLRIERKEARK
+392 EEGLLQIERK
-406 EDRKEAS
+406 EDRKEAA
-413 AAEPANGKTN
+413 AAEPAKGKTN
-423 IERVMLT
+423 IEKVMLT
-430 AKGVDVSNYVFADF
+430 TKGVDVSNYVFADF

>member
-1 MQEQK
+1 MQNKE
-6 RDSMYNDD
+6 

-36 AAADAETRERYVQA
+36 APADEKARDRYVQA

-55 DGYSK
+55 ERYRGTETADRKIK
-60 TESAKRN
+60 TLY
-67 VKTIYMGGGTPSV
+67 IGGGTPSILSV
-80 LTVSQLTDIFDKIKS
+80 DQLDCIMQKIKCT
-95 VFNILDDTEISM
+95 FNFCDDIEASM
-107 EMNPGTADREKC
+107 EMNPGTASKEKC
-119 MALRRMGINRLSI
+119 RALYQMGINRLSI
-132 GLQSTNDKELKTLGR
+132 GLQSTNDMELKTLGR

-169 NVDLMAALPYQTVE
+169 NVDLMAALPYQIVE

-270 GDYLGLGFGS
+270 GDYLGLGLGS
-280 SSYMYG
+280 SSYMDG
-286 VRFHNTTDFNTYVNQ
+286 VRFHNTTDLDTYVNQ
-301 YTNKDRPAGRKDER
+301 GAYVEDRE
-315 MYGQGKTQIEG
+315 E
-326 SAEGQDIQLCCR
+326 
-338 KYAEDWEVLSMQAKM
+338 LSVQAKM

-392 EEGLLRIERKEARK
+392 EEGLLQIERK
-406 EDRKEAS
+406 EDRKEAA
-413 AAEPANGKTN
+413 AAEPAKGKTN
-423 IERVMLT
+423 IEKVMLT
-430 AKGVDVSNYVFADF
+430 TKGVDVSNYVFADF

>member
-1 MQEQK
+1 
-6 RDSMYNDD
+6 
-14 ELSLYIHIPFCVRK
+14 
-28 CGYCDFLS
+28 
-36 AAADAETRERYVQA
+36 
-50 LLMEI
+50 
-55 DGYSK
+55 
-60 TESAKRN
+60 
-67 VKTIYMGGGTPSV
+67 
-80 LTVSQLTDIFDKIKS
+80 
-95 VFNILDDTEISM
+95 M
-107 EMNPGTADREKC
+107 EMNPGTASKKKC
-119 MALRRMGINRLSI
+119 RALYQMGINRLSI
-132 GLQSTNDKELKTLGR
+132 GLQSTNDMELKTLGR
-147 IHSYEDFLN
+147 IHSYEDFIN

-270 GDYLGLGFGS
+270 GDYLGLGLGS
-280 SSYMYG
+280 SSYMDG
-286 VRFHNTTDFNTYVNQ
+286 VRFHNTNDLDTYVNQ
-301 YTNKDRPAGRKDER
+301 GAYVEDRE
-315 MYGQGKTQIEG
+315 E
-326 SAEGQDIQLCCR
+326 
-338 KYAEDWEVLSMQAKM
+338 LSVQAKM

-392 EEGLLRIERKEARK
+392 EEGLLQIERK
-406 EDRKEAS
+406 EDRKEAA
-413 AAEPANGKTN
+413 AAEPAKGKTN
-423 IERVMLT
+423 IEKVMLT
-430 AKGVDVSNYVFADF
+430 TKGVDVSNYVFADF

>member
-1 MQEQK
+1 MQNKE
-6 RDSMYNDD
+6 

-36 AAADAETRERYVQA
+36 APADEDSRDRYVQA

-55 DGYSK
+55 ERYRG
-60 TESAKRN
+60 TETADRKIR
-67 VKTIYMGGGTPSV
+67 TLYIGGGTPSI
-80 LTVSQLTDIFDKIKS
+80 LSIRQLDNIVQKIKCT
-95 VFNILDDTEISM
+95 FNFCKSIEASM
-107 EMNPGTADREKC
+107 EINPGTASKEKC
-119 MALRRMGINRLSI
+119 RALYQMGINRLSI
-132 GLQSTNDKELKTLGR
+132 GLQSTNDAELKALGR

-191 IIRLA
+191 IIHLA

-236 TEQILAQAG
+236 TEQVLAQAG

-270 GDYLGLGFGS
+270 GDYLGLGLGS
-280 SSYMYG
+280 SSYMDG
-286 VRFHNTTDFNTYVNQ
+286 ARFHNTTDFNTYVNR
-301 YTNKDRPAGRKDER
+301 YTNEDRPAGCKDER
-315 MYGQGKTQIEG
+315 MHGQGKTQIEG
-326 SAEGQDIQLCCR
+326 LAEGQDIQLCCR
-338 KYAEDWEVLSMQAKM
+338 KYAEDWEELSMQAKM

-360 LRVMAGVSGTEFEK
+360 LRVMEGVSGTEFEK
-374 RFGKTMEDVY
+374 RFGKTMEEVY
-384 GDVLRKHE
+384 ATVLRKHE
-392 EEGLLRIERKEARK
+392 EEGLLRIERKVDHN
-406 EDRKEAS
+406 EDREEA
-413 AAEPANGKTN
+413 ATAELVKRKTN

-430 AKGVDVSNYVFADF
+430 AKGIDVSNYVFADF

>member
-1 MQEQK
+1 MQNKE
-6 RDSMYNDD
+6 

-36 AAADAETRERYVQA
+36 APADEKARDRYVQA

-55 DGYSK
+55 ERYQGTETADRKIK
-60 TESAKRN
+60 TLY
-67 VKTIYMGGGTPSV
+67 IGGGTPSILSV
-80 LTVSQLTDIFDKIKS
+80 NQLDCIIQKIKCI
-95 VFNILDDTEISM
+95 FNFYGDIEASM
-107 EMNPGTADREKC
+107 EMNPGTASKEKC
-119 MALRRMGINRLSI
+119 RALYQMGINRLSI
-132 GLQSTNDKELKTLGR
+132 GLQSTNDMELKTLGR

-191 IIRLA
+191 IIHLA

-213 YQKYNSGC
+213 CQKYNNGC
-221 YPLPDEEQERLMYRE
+221 YPLPNEEQERLMYRE

-270 GDYLGLGFGS
+270 GDYLGLGLGS
-280 SSYMYG
+280 SSYMDG
-286 VRFHNTTDFNTYVNQ
+286 VRFHNTTDFETYVNQ
-301 YTNKDRPAGRKDER
+301 GAYVEDR
-315 MYGQGKTQIEG
+315 
-326 SAEGQDIQLCCR
+326 
-338 KYAEDWEVLSMQAKM
+338 EVLSMQAKM

-392 EEGLLRIERKEARK
+392 EEGLLRIEHKEARK
-406 EDRKEAS
+406 EYRKEAA
-413 AAEPANGKTN
+413 AAEPAKGKTN

>member
-1 MQEQK
+1 MQNKE
-6 RDSMYNDD
+6 

-36 AAADAETRERYVQA
+36 APADEKARDRYVQA

-55 DGYSK
+55 ERYRGTETADRKIK
-60 TESAKRN
+60 TLY
-67 VKTIYMGGGTPSV
+67 IGGGTPSTLSV
-80 LTVSQLTDIFDKIKS
+80 KQLECIMQKIKCT
-95 VFNILDDTEISM
+95 FNFHGDMETSM
-107 EMNPGTADREKC
+107 EMNPGTASKEKC
-119 MALRRMGINRLSI
+119 RALYQMGINRLSI
-132 GLQSTNDKELKTLGR
+132 GLQSTNDKELNTLGR
-147 IHSYEDFLN
+147 IHSYEDFIN

-245 YERYEISNYAKK
+245 YEWYEISNYAKK

-270 GDYLGLGFGS
+270 GDYLGLGLGS
-280 SSYMYG
+280 SSYMDG
-286 VRFHNTTDFNTYVNQ
+286 VRFHNTTDLNTYVNQ
-301 YTNKDRPAGRKDER
+301 GAYVEDRE
-315 MYGQGKTQIEG
+315 E
-326 SAEGQDIQLCCR
+326 
-338 KYAEDWEVLSMQAKM
+338 LSVQAKM

-392 EEGLLRIERKEARK
+392 EEGLLRIERKE
-406 EDRKEAS
+406 DRKEAT
-413 AAEPANGKTN
+413 AAEPAKGKTN
-423 IERVMLT
+423 IEKVMLT
-430 AKGVDVSNYVFADF
+430 TKGVDVSNYVFADF

>member
-1 MQEQK
+1 MQNKE
-6 RDSMYNDD
+6 

-36 AAADAETRERYVQA
+36 APADEKARDRYVQA

-55 DGYSK
+55 ERYQGTETADRKIK
-60 TESAKRN
+60 TLY
-67 VKTIYMGGGTPSV
+67 IGGGTPSILSV
-80 LTVSQLTDIFDKIKS
+80 DQLDCIMQKIKHT
-95 VFNILDDTEISM
+95 FNFCDDIEASM
-107 EMNPGTADREKC
+107 EMNPGTASKEKC
-119 MALRRMGINRLSI
+119 RALYQMGINRLSI
-132 GLQSTNDKELKTLGR
+132 GLQSTNDMELKTLGR
-147 IHSYEDFLN
+147 IHSYEDFIN

-169 NVDLMAALPYQTVE
+169 NVDLMAALPYQIVE

-221 YPLPDEEQERLMYRE
+221 YPLPDEEQERLMYGE

-270 GDYLGLGFGS
+270 GDYLGLGLGS
-280 SSYMYG
+280 SSYMDG
-286 VRFHNTTDFNTYVNQ
+286 VRFHNTTDLNTYVNQ
-301 YTNKDRPAGRKDER
+301 GAYVEDRE
-315 MYGQGKTQIEG
+315 E
-326 SAEGQDIQLCCR
+326 
-338 KYAEDWEVLSMQAKM
+338 LSVQAKM

-392 EEGLLRIERKEARK
+392 EEGLLQIERK
-406 EDRKEAS
+406 EDRKEAA
-413 AAEPANGKTN
+413 AAEPAKGKTN
-423 IERVMLT
+423 IEKVMLT
-430 AKGVDVSNYVFADF
+430 TNGVDVSNYVFADF